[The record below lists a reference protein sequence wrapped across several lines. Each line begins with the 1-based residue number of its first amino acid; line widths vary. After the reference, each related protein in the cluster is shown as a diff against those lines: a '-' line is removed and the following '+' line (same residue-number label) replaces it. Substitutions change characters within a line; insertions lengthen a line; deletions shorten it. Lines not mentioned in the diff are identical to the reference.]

1 VIDSGVALMPIK
13 ASSLVKNCLSITSGL
28 GISCFFFRKASYSTI
43 LTACALFLTYKTAA
57 LFLAKKPS
65 SHIASTPT
73 PSVTD
78 PVVSRLDTTP
88 PASGPLVSSPPASAV
103 SSTPAPPVTD
113 PVVSRLDTTPPA
125 SGPLVSS
132 PPASAVSS
140 LAAAQVKS
148 ASYPHPSIKGLQG
161 KYDDFMKQFTFTY
174 DSDSAFLIE
183 EKDFAPILTKQM
195 RIREDEIEALWENRE
210 ILEQAN
216 ELFKDAAN
224 EMVTLYR
231 DLEEKTKHLAPHV
244 RILKMAWHLQSQ
256 EKDDNFYK
264 RFLCKSTIT
273 LLDVYRTLRFN
284 PYILKFPTLIADDYK
299 QTRYCTPALTPKRAD
314 PFFKPDVLQNDWRKR
329 YNEIMEMFR
338 PLMENLPTELV
349 KNPVTGEMEEERIE
363 KRMPKWATPDP
374 QPCPDQIPIPGK
386 PYPLKIQSDYKP
398 N

>member
-1 VIDSGVALMPIK
+1 MSTFRIQTSQSLSCAALSIVIDSGVALMPIK

-65 SHIASTPT
+65 SRIASTPT

-88 PASGPLVSSPPASAV
+88 PASGPLVSSPPASV
-103 SSTPAPPVTD
+103 
-113 PVVSRLDTTPPA
+113 
-125 SGPLVSS
+125 
-132 PPASAVSS
+132 VSS

-148 ASYPHPSIKGLQG
+148 ASNPHPSIERLKT

-174 DSDSAFLIE
+174 EPEGFIKE
-183 EKDFAPILTKQM
+183 EQFPPILTKQK
-195 RIREDEIEALWENRE
+195 RIREDEIETLWENPE

-224 EMVTLYR
+224 EMVSLYH
-231 DLEEKTKHLAPHV
+231 DLEEKTKHLAPIPRV
-244 RILKMAWHLQSQ
+244 RILKMAWHLHSQ
-256 EKDDNFYK
+256 EKGDYFYK

-273 LLDVYRTLRFN
+273 LLDVYRSLRFN
-284 PYILKFPTLIADDYK
+284 SYILKFPTLIAAEYN
-299 QTRYCTPALTPKRAD
+299 QTRYCTPELTPKRAD
-314 PFFKPDVLQNDWRKR
+314 PFFKPGAFQNDWRKR

-363 KRMPKWATPDP
+363 KRMPKWAAPDL
-374 QPCPDQIPIPGK
+374 QRIPDQILISGK
-386 PYPLKIQSDYKP
+386 PYPLEIQPNCKP